1 MTKTFFKFL
10 MLAAAL
16 LLTAATSTTAQIKV
30 HSIGDSTM
38 QTYDESSTDKR
49 GWAQMLQQFFDANF
63 VTVNNRGKSGASSKS
78 FYNEAAYWPTMVASK
93 SSNTTIEQG
102 DYVLIQFAHNDEKNN
117 GMDGDEVIA
126 YYKSIGNTTEAASTD
141 YRGTTPFNTF
151 KKYIRAFIDETKAR
165 GGIPIIVTPICRKYF
180 SGSNISRKG
189 QHDLGDGFAKLTES
203 GITTNNK
210 LAESDNTMDYV
221 QALKDVACEYDDV
234 PVVDIT
240 ELTRKMYL
248 SYGNDFCT
256 SNIFC
261 SDDSTHPKALGATL
275 VARLF
280 AQAVKNGENAV
291 STPKSSA
298 VLANLAKYVVVSNE
312 VSLSPSDGDLGTA
325 YIGMTVTKEFNIS
338 AFGLAKATGTFTFKT
353 EGGFE
358 VSTDKTNFSNSA
370 SIDYNGNTLIS
381 TIYIR
386 FKVSAE
392 GVTRG
397 SLTAT
402 DGTTSKTIELS
413 ATGKSSAGGIE
424 TSVVWPLTSN
434 ATPVVTGSITP
445 LEQTMSNM
453 TVSGYQNI
461 NKAAVWPEGSNYD
474 ASHTVQRN
482 CVAGNKWPA
491 GEIDEVSDRFIQF
504 GVSAPENTSIDIDKI
519 SMYVAGAG
527 GNGMRCKIYYS
538 TDAQFA
544 NPVQIKEFAS
554 MTSNTAYLVTA
565 EPVLTLDE
573 GESLYLRIYPW
584 YSGEATGKTICL
596 SDVTIH
602 GVAKSGNSSAQARYS
617 LTTKVSPA
625 DAGKI
630 TVNPVLTSYKKGSE
644 ATLTAT
650 RNFGFTFKEWQDN
663 NGKTISTEPTTTI
676 TIDADK
682 DITAVF
688 VPLNVYTVTARTTND
703 MEMSLGSVT
712 ISPNNNGNKYEEGT
726 EIVATANE
734 SKILKFLSWTDD
746 NENAG
751 NNAIR
756 NLKVNGNIELVANY
770 EVQDFIA
777 VFDAS
782 KVQGYAYNT
791 TAEYPYNADVVWD
804 ASRNAKASI
813 VRVSDG
819 SLVYTQNGGTPVVR
833 SRESATLSGLNGLYQ
848 NGYRTTDVAFQ
859 YQFSTIGFTSAT
871 MYAGMAAKNMA
882 SANWKAQI
890 STDGKSFADI
900 DGAKWTITANVL
912 KDDIAI
918 SLPESAMDKNLVTIR
933 IVGDGDATLST
944 SYQFDKKFDGLDYC
958 DHSETG
964 FGNVFILG
972 TAKVVKDNDA
982 PVVTSVLPTNG
993 STGTSSSGTITVSFN
1008 ERIRSANLVNGKV
1021 TISGG
1026 GETKE
1031 LEPTWNSRSVSF
1043 NYFNLKYGTTY
1054 NFVMPAGFAEDLSGN
1069 AAPEVKVEFTV
1080 MDRQK
1085 PAQRTFNAIVDHSL
1099 CVDKIEASA
1108 DMPAQYRY
1116 IQDAIDDAPSASAK
1130 PYLIY
1135 IKEGYYKDPNKTFN
1149 ASYGMKYADTSAG
1162 STSTETVQIP
1172 GGANEYDKCNLVCV
1186 NKPNIHLIG
1195 QAVDKVT
1202 IAGDRLDGGC
1212 SDRTRV
1218 WYHINAGASMEV
1230 TAAATDFFM
1239 ENVTLVNEAWT
1250 VEKMAGPQ
1258 ALALNMSS
1266 DRAVINNCNVRSYQ
1280 DTYYSASTYNRQ
1292 FWNNSTIEGAV
1303 DFIYG
1308 SGDVFFEGCTLK
1320 IVRQAGGYIVAPN
1333 HPANTRWGYVFNNT
1347 KIVSGVTSPSS
1358 DTKVYFGRPW
1368 HETPMTVFLH
1378 TQSEVTPYDGIWY
1391 PTMGGLPKLWA
1402 VYDMWDANGYARS
1415 TESISDYY
1423 YTDKA
1428 TGNKVSGKAKN
1439 FLTDDEAKQ
1448 YTIEN
1453 VFSGDKSSG
1462 KTGYW
1467 NPQPI
1472 VEKTSTPVLSLNG
1485 NVITWNADDY
1495 AICYVVTVNGK
1506 AVSFPTECRFVANVG
1521 DVVSVQSVNE
1531 HGALS
1536 DASES
1541 VTVLTT
1547 DIKNISANRNTESDA
1562 SFSVNG
1568 MKLNKPSQH
1577 GVYIENGKKVY
1588 KK

>member
-1 MTKTFFKFL
+1 M
-10 MLAAAL
+10 
-16 LLTAATSTTAQIKV
+16 
-30 HSIGDSTM
+30 
-38 QTYDESSTDKR
+38 
-49 GWAQMLQQFFDANF
+49 
-63 VTVNNRGKSGASSKS
+63 
-78 FYNEAAYWPTMVASK
+78 
-93 SSNTTIEQG
+93 
-102 DYVLIQFAHNDEKNN
+102 
-117 GMDGDEVIA
+117 
-126 YYKSIGNTTEAASTD
+126 
-141 YRGTTPFNTF
+141 
-151 KKYIRAFIDETKAR
+151 
-165 GGIPIIVTPICRKYF
+165 
-180 SGSNISRKG
+180 
-189 QHDLGDGFAKLTES
+189 
-203 GITTNNK
+203 
-210 LAESDNTMDYV
+210 
-221 QALKDVACEYDDV
+221 
-234 PVVDIT
+234 
-240 ELTRKMYL
+240 
-248 SYGNDFCT
+248 
-256 SNIFC
+256 
-261 SDDSTHPKALGATL
+261 
-275 VARLF
+275 
-280 AQAVKNGENAV
+280 
-291 STPKSSA
+291 
-298 VLANLAKYVVVSNE
+298 
-312 VSLSPSDGDLGTA
+312 
-325 YIGMTVTKEFNIS
+325 
-338 AFGLAKATGTFTFKT
+338 
-353 EGGFE
+353 
-358 VSTDKTNFSNSA
+358 
-370 SIDYNGNTLIS
+370 
-381 TIYIR
+381 
-386 FKVSAE
+386 
-392 GVTRG
+392 
-397 SLTAT
+397 
-402 DGTTSKTIELS
+402 
-413 ATGKSSAGGIE
+413 
-424 TSVVWPLTSN
+424 
-434 ATPVVTGSITP
+434 
-445 LEQTMSNM
+445 
-453 TVSGYQNI
+453 
-461 NKAAVWPEGSNYD
+461 
-474 ASHTVQRN
+474 
-482 CVAGNKWPA
+482 
-491 GEIDEVSDRFIQF
+491 
-504 GVSAPENTSIDIDKI
+504 
-519 SMYVAGAG
+519 
-527 GNGMRCKIYYS
+527 
-538 TDAQFA
+538 
-544 NPVQIKEFAS
+544 
-554 MTSNTAYLVTA
+554 
-565 EPVLTLDE
+565 
-573 GESLYLRIYPW
+573 
-584 YSGEATGKTICL
+584 
-596 SDVTIH
+596 
-602 GVAKSGNSSAQARYS
+602 
-617 LTTKVSPA
+617 
-625 DAGKI
+625 
-630 TVNPVLTSYKKGSE
+630 
-644 ATLTAT
+644 
-650 RNFGFTFKEWQDN
+650 
-663 NGKTISTEPTTTI
+663 
-676 TIDADK
+676 
-682 DITAVF
+682 
-688 VPLNVYTVTARTTND
+688 
-703 MEMSLGSVT
+703 
-712 ISPNNNGNKYEEGT
+712 
-726 EIVATANE
+726 
-734 SKILKFLSWTDD
+734 SWTDD

-770 EVQDFIA
+770 EIQDFIA

-964 FGNVFILG
+964 FGNVFVLG

-1099 CVDKIEASA
+1099 SVDKIEASA

-1149 ASYGMKYADTSAG
+1149 ASYGMRYADTSAG

-1320 IVRQAGGYIVAPN
+1320 IVRQAGGYIVAPPSV
-1333 HPANTRWGYVFNNT
+1333 HPETRKEYRWKTGASPENIELAELPAAWIERLEQAARTPAKGGKNMSKTGMGCNDPTKSIQKGQTNGNLFQYNPVSVPEISYIINSDGSITVTANSTTTVRILVLGLVTNLKDGEKYT
-1347 KIVSGVTSPSS
+1347 LSGISGGSYANSYGFAIATS
-1358 DTKVYFGRPW
+1358 DATGK
-1368 HETPMTVFLH
+1368 VFLSDGYKDFIK
-1378 TQSEVTPYDGIWY
+1378 TSEMYQLELVVRAGQSWNKTFYPMICTASDWAASKKFVPYC
-1391 PTMGGLPKLWA
+1391 P
-1402 VYDMWDANGYARS
+1402 
-1415 TESISDYY
+1415 
-1423 YTDKA
+1423 
-1428 TGNKVSGKAKN
+1428 
-1439 FLTDDEAKQ
+1439 
-1448 YTIEN
+1448 TIEDALGSGTQILTNGTADITEIGNFYCQNAVTAATVTNAPWTDSGFFGFVRRSVLPSERFIQIAFKNNDTMAIAKRRYTGTWQPWSYLDTYDEGNLIPDNANLNDYIQGGKYYGGNSAGNSVSNLPVANSAFNFSLEVKN
-1453 VFSGDKSSG
+1453 VS
-1462 KTGYW
+1462 
-1467 NPQPI
+1467 
-1472 VEKTSTPVLSLNG
+1472 PVHTVQYLTILR
-1485 NVITWNADDY
+1485 TADDPY
-1495 AICYVVTVNGK
+1495 LYKRRYYGGSWGSWYKFEGTAVT
-1506 AVSFPTECRFVANVG
+1506 
-1521 DVVSVQSVNE
+1521 
-1531 HGALS
+1531 
-1536 DASES
+1536 
-1541 VTVLTT
+1541 
-1547 DIKNISANRNTESDA
+1547 
-1562 SFSVNG
+1562 
-1568 MKLNKPSQH
+1568 
-1577 GVYIENGKKVY
+1577 
-1588 KK
+1588 